1 MVRGKD
7 RDLKRFCPNRRGPLT
22 FTLSYRAVKSRVPI
36 VMDRLMNRIVSLA
49 VLLAL
54 IALLGGM
61 FYQVISPFLLPLFLA
76 AVLAV
81 ICQPLQN
88 YFLRITNG
96 RRSISAALTTAM
108 VTLIVVVPLVIGTF
122 VTATNLYDLADQKL
136 GGDWRRGLE
145 LIWNKV
151 VVPGLERISPMVPGG
166 LPEEKLERL
175 EAEFLENVRSLA
187 TRLAGTTF
195 SIASSTVGMF
205 VSLAIAVGMFLTAL
219 YYFLADG
226 PAILA
231 AAEDLIPLP
240 VDHQRKLAER
250 FASTVRAVVTAT
262 FAASF
267 AQGVATTLAL
277 QACGFG
283 HFLVFLV
290 VGSIASLIPLAGAW
304 MVWGPCAVWLALQ
317 GHWVAAAGLTLW
329 GIAVVGM
336 LDNIVKMYVLQ
347 SEAELHPLIAFIS
360 VIGAL
365 QVMGLW
371 GIFIG
376 PIVASCL
383 YALVQ
388 IFNTELKE
396 MTDEREAST
405 LGNVAITSPAP
416 LAGEQLETASISVS
430 NGPSARSSTPARKS
444 RKRGR

>member
-1 MVRGKD
+1 
-7 RDLKRFCPNRRGPLT
+7 
-22 FTLSYRAVKSRVPI
+22 
-36 VMDRLMNRIVSLA
+36 MNRIVSLA
-49 VLLAL
+49 VLLVL
-54 IALLGGM
+54 IVLLGGM
-61 FYQVISPFLLPLFLA
+61 FYQVISPFLLPLFVA

-81 ICQPLQN
+81 VCQPIQN
-88 YFLRITNG
+88 YFLRITHG
-96 RRSISAALTTAM
+96 RRSVSAGLTTSV
-108 VTLIVVVPLVIGTF
+108 VTCIVVVPLVIGTF

-175 EAEFLENVRSLA
+175 EAEFSDNVRSLA

-226 PAILA
+226 PAILT
-231 AAEDLIPLP
+231 AAEELIPLP

-277 QACGFG
+277 QFCGFG
-283 HFLVFLV
+283 NFLVFLV

-304 MVWGPCAVWLALQ
+304 MVWGPCAIWLALQ
-317 GHWVAAAGLTLW
+317 GHWIAAALLTLW

-336 LDNIVKMYVLQ
+336 LDNVVKMYILK

-388 IFNTELKE
+388 IFNLELKE
-396 MTDEREAST
+396 MTNERGVSGVPNTLLAPQTSTVSPSIEAVSAQQ
-405 LGNVAITSPAP
+405 LIQSPVH
-416 LAGEQLETASISVS
+416 SSV
-430 NGPSARSSTPARKS
+430 RSKKP
-444 RKRGR
+444 RKRGRP